1 MDAELS
7 ALLRSW
13 EWRFVVIAS
22 VGLSCSVYIN
32 GFTRIRTL
40 RSGRA
45 SRDVVGLVPYWRL
58 LSYMG
63 GLLCIVL
70 ALLSP
75 VEVLSGQ
82 LFFMHMIQHMLLVMC
97 APPLLLLSNPFPV
110 LLWGLPGKARKMVA
124 GLFVGKSL
132 LRQLLEQY
140 AGPGM
145 CWIMFVIIYI
155 GWHDPLL
162 YEAALTSRFVHD
174 IEHIS
179 FFLVSM
185 LFWWHVTS
193 AAPRIH
199 QNLVYGRRITY
210 LLVTV
215 PVNMI
220 TGVVITFSREPI
232 YEYYVKIQRPW
243 SLTVMQDQMLGGI
256 IMWIPGSMM
265 LIVAII
271 VLVVRMMSSDERK
284 STSRL
289 HQI

>member
-13 EWRFVVIAS
+13 EWRFVVVAI
-22 VGLSCSVYIN
+22 VVLWGSVYIN
-32 GFTRIRTL
+32 GFAHIRTL
-40 RSGRA
+40 KSGSR
-45 SRDVVGLVPYWRL
+45 SRDVIGLAPYWRL
-58 LSYMG
+58 FSYLA

-97 APPLLLLSNPFPV
+97 AAPLLLISNPFPI
-110 LLWGLPGKARKMVA
+110 LLWGLPSRIRSVVG
-124 GLFVGKSL
+124 GLFVGKSW
-132 LRQLLEQY
+132 LRKALERFTG
-140 AGPGM
+140 AGKSWM
-145 CWIMFVIIYI
+145 LFVIVYI
-155 GWHDPLL
+155 GWHDPML
-162 YEAALTSRFVHD
+162 YEAALHSSVVHD

-179 FFLVSM
+179 FFLVSI

-193 AAPRIH
+193 AAPRVH
-199 QNLVYGRRITY
+199 QHLAYGRRIAY

-220 TGVVITFSREPI
+220 TGVAITFSRQPI
-232 YEYYVKIQRPW
+232 YEYYVKVQRPW
-243 SLTVMQDQMLGGI
+243 ALTVMQDQMLGGI

-265 LIVAII
+265 LIIAII
-271 VLVVRMMSSDERK
+271 VLVVRMMASEERN
-284 STSRL
+284 SPRL
-289 HQI
+289 PHI

>member
-13 EWRFVVIAS
+13 EWRFVVIAI
-22 VGLSCSVYIN
+22 VTLSSSVYIN
-32 GFTRIRTL
+32 GFAHIRTL
-40 RSGRA
+40 RNRSA

-58 LSYMG
+58 LCYLG
-63 GLLCIVL
+63 GILCIIL

-97 APPLLLLSNPFPV
+97 APPLLLVSNPFPI
-110 LLWGLPGKARKMVA
+110 LLWGLPVKVRNVVA
-124 GLFVGKSL
+124 GLFVGSSL
-132 LRQLLEQY
+132 LRKLLKRY
-140 AGPGM
+140 AGPSAI
-145 CWIMFVIIYI
+145 WITFVMVYI
-155 GWHDPLL
+155 GWHDPML
-162 YEAALTSRFVHD
+162 YEAALRSKFVHD

-179 FFLVSM
+179 FFLISM

-193 AAPRIH
+193 AAPRVH
-199 QNLVYGRRITY
+199 QNLAYGKRIAY
-210 LLVTV
+210 LLVTI

-220 TGVVITFSREPI
+220 TGVIITFSRQPI

-271 VLVVRMMSSDERK
+271 VLVIRMMASEEK
-284 STSRL
+284 NITPRL

>member
-13 EWRFVVIAS
+13 EWRFVVIAM
-22 VGLSCSVYIN
+22 VGLSSSVYIN
-32 GFTRIRTL
+32 GFMHIRTL
-40 RSGRA
+40 SSRNL
-45 SRDVVGLVPYWRL
+45 SRDAIGLVPYWRL
-58 LSYMG
+58 LCYLG

-97 APPLLLLSNPFPV
+97 APPLLLVSNPFPI
-110 LLWGLPGKARKMVA
+110 LLWGLPSKARKMVA

-132 LRQLLEQY
+132 LRKLLKRY
-140 AGPGM
+140 AGAGTI
-145 CWIMFVIIYI
+145 WILFVIVYV
-155 GWHDPLL
+155 GWHDPML
-162 YEAALTSRFVHD
+162 YEAALRSKFVHD

-193 AAPRIH
+193 AAPRVH
-199 QNLVYGRRITY
+199 QNLAYGRRIAY

-220 TGVVITFSREPI
+220 TGVIITFSRQPI
-232 YEYYVKIQRPW
+232 YEYYEQIQRPW

-271 VLVVRMMSSDERK
+271 VLIVRMMASEERN
-284 STSRL
+284 TSPRL
-289 HQI
+289 NSI

>member
-13 EWRFVVIAS
+13 EWRFVVIAI
-22 VGLSCSVYIN
+22 VTLSSSVYIN
-32 GFTRIRTL
+32 GFTHIRTL
-40 RSGRA
+40 RNRST

-58 LSYMG
+58 LCYLG
-63 GLLCIVL
+63 GILCIIL

-97 APPLLLLSNPFPV
+97 APPLLLVSNPFPI
-110 LLWGLPGKARKMVA
+110 LLWGLPIKVRNVVA
-124 GLFVGKSL
+124 GLFVSSSL
-132 LRQLLEQY
+132 LRKLLKRY
-140 AGPGM
+140 AGPSAI
-145 CWIMFVIIYI
+145 WIIFVMVYI
-155 GWHDPLL
+155 GWHDPML
-162 YEAALTSRFVHD
+162 YEAALRSKFVHD

-193 AAPRIH
+193 AAPRVH
-199 QNLVYGRRITY
+199 QNLAYGKRIAY
-210 LLVTV
+210 VLVTV

-220 TGVVITFSREPI
+220 TGVIITFSRQPI

-271 VLVVRMMSSDERK
+271 VLVIRMMALEEK
-284 STSRL
+284 NNTPRL
-289 HQI
+289 HQT

>member
-13 EWRFVVIAS
+13 EWRFVVIA
-22 VGLSCSVYIN
+22 VVMLSGSVYIN
-32 GFTRIRTL
+32 GFFHIRTL
-40 RSGRA
+40 RNRST
-45 SRDVVGLVPYWRL
+45 SRDVIGLVPYWRL
-58 LSYMG
+58 LSYLG
-63 GLLCIVL
+63 GLICIIL

-97 APPLLLLSNPFPV
+97 APPLLLISNPFPI
-110 LLWGLPGKARKMVA
+110 LLWGLPAKIRTVVG
-124 GLFVGKSL
+124 GLFVGNSWLRKL
-132 LRQLLEQY
+132 LKRY
-140 AGPGM
+140 AGAGTIWM
-145 CWIMFVIIYI
+145 IFVIVYI
-155 GWHDPLL
+155 GWHDPTL
-162 YEAALTSRFVHD
+162 YEAALRSKFVHD

-179 FFLVSM
+179 FFVVSM

-193 AAPRIH
+193 AAPRVH
-199 QNLVYGRRITY
+199 QNLAYGKRIAY

-220 TGVVITFSREPI
+220 SGVIITFSRQPI

-271 VLVVRMMSSDERK
+271 VLVVRMMASEERNSSP
-284 STSRL
+284 RL
-289 HQI
+289 HEI

>member
-13 EWRFVVIAS
+13 EWRFVVIAF
-22 VGLSCSVYIN
+22 VGLSSSVYIN
-32 GFTRIRTL
+32 GFTHIRTL
-40 RSGRA
+40 RSRST

-58 LSYMG
+58 LSYLS
-63 GLLCIVL
+63 GLLCIIL

-75 VEVLSGQ
+75 VEVLAGQ

-97 APPLLLLSNPFPV
+97 APPLLLVSNPFPI
-110 LLWGLPGKARKMVA
+110 LLWGLPEKVRDVVA
-124 GLFVGKSL
+124 GLFVGNSL
-132 LRQLLEQY
+132 LRKLLRRF
-140 AGPGM
+140 AGAGAS
-145 CWIMFVIIYI
+145 WTIFVIVYI
-155 GWHDPLL
+155 GWHDPML
-162 YEAALTSRFVHD
+162 YEAALRSKFVHD

-193 AAPRIH
+193 AAPRVH
-199 QNLVYGRRITY
+199 QKLAYGRRIAY

-220 TGVVITFSREPI
+220 TGVIITFSRQPI
-232 YEYYVKIQRPW
+232 YEHYVKIQRPW

-271 VLVVRMMSSDERK
+271 VLVVRMMASEERNSSP
-284 STSRL
+284 RL